1 MLIFDAHLD
10 ISMNAVEWN
19 RDLTLSIDQVRDRE
33 MGKIDYL
40 DRGKGVLTL
49 EEMRKGE
56 IGLCIATQIAR
67 YVAPGNTLTGWH
79 SPEIAWSITQAQL
92 ALSGAT
98 DRAEREHHQIFEA
111 CKAGNTD
118 EAVELLADHIQSSA
132 DSLME
137 CLRKARE

>member
-19 RDLTLSIDQVRDRE
+19 RDLTLSIDQVRERE

-67 YVAPGNTLTGWH
+67 YVAPGNALPGWH

-92 ALSGAT
+92 AWYRVMEEQGQMIQITSSEQLNAH
-98 DRAEREHHQIFEA
+98 AELW
-111 CKAGNTD
+111 KNTD
-118 EAVELLADHIQSSA
+118 DRSQLP
-132 DSLME
+132 
-137 CLRKARE
+137 